1 MSLMLYKIFFQN
13 NDFASMDISE
23 GSLTE
28 QILYQEFIRAFGPP
42 SQEITQEQ
50 WRRDMMIIVTN
61 LGVNPICDGH
71 PTITLDPKQRSLGP
85 IAGRIID
92 CKITY
97 TALTKPMMIHFL
109 AVTDLICKFD
119 QFGLPIFE

>member
-1 MSLMLYKIFFQN
+1 MLYKIFFQN

-92 CKITY
+92 CEITSPKTLARISTLDQSY
-97 TALTKPMMIHFL
+97 NPLT
-109 AVTDLICKFD
+109 LIICW
-119 QFGLPIFE
+119 